1 MTDLDR
7 QPRGGSPIG
16 DSLDRMWVTRCEPID
31 QPPED
36 AVPLFA
42 DAARFAAAGLSE
54 LAANPL
60 ITAIAEHRVGM
71 ALTPAEIT
79 AITGFIA
86 ALEAPRTS
94 PPQPR
99 VMA

>member
-7 QPRGGSPIG
+7 HPRGGTPIG
-16 DSLDRMWVTRCEPID
+16 DSLDRTWDHGYPPP
-31 QPPED
+31 QAPED

-94 PPQPR
+94 APQ
-99 VMA
+99 VMT